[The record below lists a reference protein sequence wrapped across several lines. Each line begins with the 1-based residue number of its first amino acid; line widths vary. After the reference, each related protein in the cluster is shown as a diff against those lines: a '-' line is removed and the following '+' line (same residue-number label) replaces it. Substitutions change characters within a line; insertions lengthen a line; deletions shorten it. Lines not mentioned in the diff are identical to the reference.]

1 MHRTDHTGNADESAD
16 NAANTG
22 PGNAVRSIATAGI
35 HLQCLA
41 LYCSTGLLKGGD
53 DWRQGWAVHSSL
65 LLNTFQRDNAVA
77 NFLRRTIDLG
87 EF

>member
-1 MHRTDHTGNADESAD
+1 MHRAEHTGNADESAD
-16 NAANTG
+16 NA
-22 PGNAVRSIATAGI
+22 GNAVRSIATAGI

-77 NFLRRTIDLG
+77 NFLRRTLDLA